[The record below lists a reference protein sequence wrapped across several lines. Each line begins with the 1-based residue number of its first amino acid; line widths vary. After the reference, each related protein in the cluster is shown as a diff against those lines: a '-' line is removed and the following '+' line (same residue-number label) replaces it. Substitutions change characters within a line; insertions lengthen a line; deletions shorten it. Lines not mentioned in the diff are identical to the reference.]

1 MATAL
6 YRAAGIVLAV
16 VASAAANADIKIDC
30 LKDAVNITW
39 TIPLEFMP
47 HATRF
52 FLGRCIP
59 TDFAVLPTGE
69 HQVYF
74 NYKYMDCQSR
84 RRLKGKNVIY
94 QNELTYRPKARP
106 VPADF
111 TYPVECHS
119 HRDHNKWIPKFTR
132 PGLGIAE
139 GRGELVFHMAL
150 LNADLSGISQSNE
163 VPLGSMLPIWAA
175 VEQKSHQPMLLLMD
189 ECEAVATPDLQPGT
203 QYYPLVGNQG
213 CLLASKW
220 GHSVFLPRY
229 HSSALVLYLQ
239 TFKLAFSEEVYI
251 NCRLVAWDPAR
262 LSQDKKACNYVKETG
277 SWELLDDV
285 NNSHLCSCC
294 DSPSC
299 TSRHRRETGSGG
311 VVQNV
316 VLGPLRFVDP
326 VLLLSLVAAAVLVD
340 ADMKLDCTPD
350 AVTLVWTETRSQRD
364 LSLLRLGSCP
374 PTSISTREAVFS
386 VEFGNCNFR
395 RKVTKDELEYSND
408 LTYASSENTKA
419 TFSYPVAC
427 TFERTVDWHPPI
439 YDPALLQ
446 TYGEGALVFSMEL
459 MNDDFSGPAPS
470 RDFALGSLIPIKATV
485 AQVSHQPLLLLLD
498 DCVAT
503 PTPDLR
509 SDSNVYPII
518 SNHGCLM
525 DSKVARSR
533 FEPRLDSSELR
544 MSVQAFRFALGTEVY
559 IHCTL
564 NAWDPNA
571 LDQSKKACHHVAG
584 NGWEFLDDPSY
595 NSLCGCC
602 DTSCTSR
609 KTRSTSGGIKYN
621 AVLGPVKFVDK
632 DA

>member
-1 MATAL
+1 
-6 YRAAGIVLAV
+6 
-16 VASAAANADIKIDC
+16 
-30 LKDAVNITW
+30 
-39 TIPLEFMP
+39 MP

-69 HQVYF
+69 HQVFF

-84 RRLKGKNVIY
+84 RRLKGKKVIY

-111 TYPVECHS
+111 TYPVECHT
-119 HRDHNKWIPKFTR
+119 HRDHNKWIPKFSR

-150 LNADLSGISQSNE
+150 LNEDLSGISQSNE

-189 ECEAVATPDLQPGT
+189 ECVAVATPDLQPGT

-220 GHSVFLPRY
+220 GNSVFLPRY
-229 HSSALVLYLQ
+229 HSSALVLHLQ

-251 NCRLVAWDPAR
+251 NCRLVAWDPAS

-294 DSPSC
+294 DLSSC

-326 VLLLSLVAAAVLVD
+326 SDKRGSRNSRANSKR
-340 ADMKLDCTPD
+340 DMKLDCTPD

-386 VEFGNCNFR
+386 VEFGDCNFR
-395 RKVTKDELEYSND
+395 RKV
-408 LTYASSENTKA
+408 
-419 TFSYPVAC
+419 
-427 TFERTVDWHPPI
+427 
-439 YDPALLQ
+439 
-446 TYGEGALVFSMEL
+446 
-459 MNDDFSGPAPS
+459 DDFSGPAHS
-470 RDFALGSLIPIKATV
+470 RHFALGSLIPIKATV

-584 NGWEFLDDPSY
+584 NG
-595 NSLCGCC
+595 
-602 DTSCTSR
+602 
-609 KTRSTSGGIKYN
+609 
-621 AVLGPVKFVDK
+621 
-632 DA
+632 